1 MKLSEKSNILLER
14 YLLAV
19 ERRLPL
25 QGRKDILAE
34 IRSNLMDLLEDQYPP
49 ETVLDET
56 QMEQELRKLGS
67 PHSVAAGYRQ
77 SDALIDPRFNPVFR
91 FFVTFVAPIVAG
103 AMLLA
108 GIVSFVLSQGESPFW
123 GIWEMFSN
131 IWGALVGLIGSFA
144 LILILITRFFPQL
157 GQGKDLDFMKEE
169 QKEWSISDLPE
180 RVQETDKVHPWEPI
194 AGIFFGI
201 IGLLIFT
208 VFFEDLAGFW
218 WLVDG
223 NWNMV
228 PIFTASF
235 MTFLPWIAINIS
247 LDICRNALILF
258 QHQYTLLTRVFE
270 IVILSSELA
279 LAAAMLRAGDLINFD
294 KTLALQRGLPAEAVK
309 GIQVMLDMNFVH
321 WFLVF
326 LIVVI
331 SLSLLSCIV
340 RLIKSIIKNRV

>member
-34 IRSNLMDLLEDQYPP
+34 IRSNLIDLLEDQYPP
-49 ETVLDET
+49 EAVLDEK
-56 QMEQELRKLGS
+56 QLEQELRKLGS
-67 PHSVAAGYRQ
+67 PHSVAVGYFR

-108 GIVSFVLSQGESPFW
+108 GVVSSVLSQGESPFW
-123 GIWEMFSN
+123 GIWEMLSN
-131 IWGALVGLIGSFA
+131 IWGAVTGLIGTVA
-144 LILILITRFFPQL
+144 LILILITRFFPQW
-157 GQGKDLDFMKEE
+157 GQGKDLNFMKEE

-180 RVQETDKVHPWEPI
+180 RVQDTDKVQPWEPI
-194 AGIFFGI
+194 VGIFFGI
-201 IGLLIFT
+201 VGLLIFT

-223 NWNMV
+223 KWNMV

-235 MTFLPWIAINIS
+235 MTFLPWIAINIG
-247 LDICRNALILF
+247 LEICRNALILF
-258 QHQYTLLTRVFE
+258 QRRKSIMTRVFE
-270 IVILSSELA
+270 IVIQFSDLF
-279 LAAAMLRAGDLINFD
+279 LAAAMLKAGDLVSFD
-294 KTLALQRGLPAEAVK
+294 KELAVQSGFPLEGIN
-309 GIQVMLDMNFVH
+309 GIQVLLNGNFVH

-326 LIVVI
+326 IIVVT
-331 SLSLLSCIV
+331 SLAIV
-340 RLIKSIIKNRV
+340 GNIVGLVKSARNNVT